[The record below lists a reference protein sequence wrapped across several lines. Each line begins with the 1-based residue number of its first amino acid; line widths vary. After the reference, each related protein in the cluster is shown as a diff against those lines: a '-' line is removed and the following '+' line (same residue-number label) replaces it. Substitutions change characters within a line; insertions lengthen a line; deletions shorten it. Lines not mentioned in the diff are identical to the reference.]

1 MARRNG
7 NRQPSHVSRIDFVDI
22 IFRALDYSSDG
33 IAIGSADGTIYYSNK
48 AWLDIHG
55 WRSGTN
61 IRGKNIKDIEREAL
75 QPVLKR
81 VFKGLQTAGHY
92 EEQIGLTRPDGYY
105 HDLSLSAKLLRD
117 FDPPIVIAILHEVT
131 DIVRAKRDLERRNE
145 ELVVMDDISHIV
157 IDASDRADLARRILR
172 RLCNFCGA
180 KAAGMYEVYR
190 ENDYVDLIDSVGIPK
205 KVKEYVRRVP
215 MRGGI
220 FNRIVTSRKPVV
232 AEEDMPK
239 GRPRKHDIRKGMG
252 FRRVIGFV
260 IRTPGRRDYLVIMG
274 FDREENISPDVR
286 RFLDMVATRFG
297 LALDRM
303 TLRRELAARG
313 KELERRAA
321 ELEMM
326 AKLHNIMIS
335 SDDGADVL
343 RRMFVDIRRFMGAS
357 GLAVF
362 RISGNAEYA
371 DLVDCIGLPERLVR
385 VFVRV
390 SLKGT
395 AIGEMAR
402 SDRPFVIEERMPGH
416 YGGKIDIR
424 KQARTKTTVGFR
436 FRTGGKS
443 DYLLILGF
451 KRKTAITPDHA
462 RFFDMIGRHFAIAV
476 ERLDLI
482 ATLRERERDLEALTD
497 RLITTAEDERSSCAR
512 MLHDELG
519 QALTSL
525 RLELDMCERRYHG
538 RVGPGTTSGP
548 FNEIRD
554 RIRGIADTTRG
565 IGKHMHPSTLDS
577 LGLVETLRDYAERLT
592 AGKVRRVEIEG
603 IGFDEELPPRVSRA
617 LYYIAVEAL
626 TNIVKHAKASR
637 VKIIVTRGFPD
648 AIMRIADNG
657 VGILAHRGKAQRYG
671 LGLVSMRERAELLG
685 GSFQLKSSPGKGVQI
700 RVRIPIEAGHAG

>member
-7 NRQPSHVSRIDFVDI
+7 NRRPSHVSRIDFVDI
-22 IFRALDYSSDG
+22 IFRALDYSNDG

-55 WRSGTN
+55 WKSGTS

-92 EEQIGLTRPDGYY
+92 EEQVGLTRPDGYY

-117 FDPPIVIAILHEVT
+117 FDPPIVIAILREVT
-131 DIVRAKRDLERRNE
+131 DIVRAKKDLERRNE

-157 IDASDRADLARRILR
+157 VEAFDREILARRMLR
-172 RLCNFCGA
+172 RLCDFCGA
-180 KAAGMYEVYR
+180 RAAGMYEIDR
-190 ENDYVDLIDSVGIPK
+190 ENDSVDLVDSVGIPK
-205 KVKEYVRRVP
+205 NVKEYVRHVP
-215 MRGGI
+215 MTGGI
-220 FNRIVTSRKPVV
+220 FGRIAASRKPVV

-239 GRPRKHDIRKGMG
+239 GRPRKHDIRKAMG
-252 FRRVIGFV
+252 FRRVVGFV
-260 IRTPGRRDYLVIMG
+260 IRTPRKRDFLMVMG
-274 FDREENISPDVR
+274 FEREENISPDVR

-303 TLRRELAARG
+303 ALRRELAERG
-313 KELERRAA
+313 GELERRAA
-321 ELEMM
+321 ELEVM

-335 SDDGADVL
+335 SGDSAVVL
-343 RRMFVDIRRFMGAS
+343 RKMFVDIRRFMGAS

-362 RISGNAEYA
+362 RISENAQYA

-390 SLKGT
+390 PLRGT

-402 SDRPFVIEERMPGH
+402 RDRPFVIEEEMPGH

-424 KQARTKTTVGFR
+424 AQARTKTTVGFR

-451 KRKTAITPDHA
+451 RRKTTITPDHA

-482 ATLRERERDLEALTD
+482 ATLGERERDLEALTD

-538 RVGPGTTSGP
+538 NVGAATTSGP

-554 RIRGIADTTRG
+554 RIRSIADTTRG
-565 IGKHMHPSTLDS
+565 IGKHMHPSTLES

-592 AGKVRRVEIEG
+592 AGTVRKVEIEG

-617 LYYIAVEAL
+617 LYYIGVEAI
-626 TNIVKHAKASR
+626 TNVVKHARANR
-637 VKIIVTRGFPD
+637 MKISVTRGFPD
-648 AIMRIADNG
+648 AIMRIVDNG
-657 VGILAHRGKAQRYG
+657 VGISAHRGKTRRHG
-671 LGLVSMRERAELLG
+671 LGLISMRERAELLG
-685 GSFQLKSSPGKGVQI
+685 GSFQLKSSPGKGVRI
-700 RVRIPIEAGHAG
+700 RVRIPVEARDAG